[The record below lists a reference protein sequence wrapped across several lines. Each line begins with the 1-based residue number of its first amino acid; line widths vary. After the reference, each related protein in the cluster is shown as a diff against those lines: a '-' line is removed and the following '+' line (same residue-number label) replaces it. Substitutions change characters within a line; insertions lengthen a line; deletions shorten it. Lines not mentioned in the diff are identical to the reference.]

1 MEQKVALAIL
11 LITSIVLG
19 SIGGVTSSLLGTRT
33 GPQGP
38 QGEQG
43 PAGMTGATGATG
55 LTGATGATGLT
66 GATGATGPAGP
77 AGADGANGAD
87 GADGSVWWN
96 GPGAPDSSLGVD
108 GDFYLDLN
116 NGDVYNRISGSWTLV
131 ANIQGP
137 DGPQG
142 EQGPAG
148 PQGDTGP
155 QGPQGDTGP
164 QGPQG
169 DTGLPGADGIN
180 SIITVIYNRNSTI
193 FETQSY
199 PAMQWVNMSELDSSM
214 MINIDIQ
221 QNSRLLIQFSAS
233 ISIIS
238 PGSLQTRIVVD
249 NTYTSTV
256 SMNSVSSASTGTI
269 KFSDH
274 IEFVTDPL
282 NTGTHTINLQVLR
295 ENGSPIILDR
305 TITIM
310 EINSP

>member
-11 LITSIVLG
+11 LITSIILG
-19 SIGGVTSSLLGTRT
+19 SIGGVTSSLLSTRA

-38 QGEQG
+38 QGAIG
-43 PAGMTGATGATG
+43 PAGPAGATGSTGPAGATGATG
-55 LTGATGATGLT
+55 LTGATGS
-66 GATGATGPAGP
+66 TGPAGP
-77 AGADGANGAD
+77 AGAD

-96 GPGAPDSSLGVD
+96 GTSAPSPSLGVD
-108 GDFYLDLN
+108 GDFYLDLG
-116 NGDVYNRISGSWTLV
+116 NGDVYNKISGLWTLV

-137 DGPQG
+137 EGPQG

-148 PQGDTGP
+148 L
-155 QGPQGDTGP
+155 QGDTGP

-169 DTGLPGADGIN
+169 DTGLPGADGVN
-180 SIITVIYNRNSTI
+180 SIIQVIYNRNSTI

-214 MINIDIQ
+214 MINIDVQ
-221 QNSRLLIQFSAS
+221 QNSRVLIQFSAS

-256 SMNSVSSASTGTI
+256 SVNSVSSASIGLI

-282 NTGTHTINLQVLR
+282 DTGIHTINLQVLK
-295 ENGSPIILDR
+295 ENGSPTILDR
-305 TITIM
+305 TVTVM
-310 EINSP
+310 EINGP